1 MGYRD
6 SKNSIRSEV
15 DFFNKVKTSQKFI
28 FNEKDE
34 LDAESKG
41 LLESLNYNY
50 NKQKHQNFVT
60 NILKEKI
67 MNIKLHLLDDKKA
80 SRLILK
86 RKKKFSRLLPPYL
99 YIHHEFLSKGF
110 LRCNAQ
116 ETKILFDKNKT
127 YQEHSS

>member
-41 LLESLNYNY
+41 LLESFNYNY
-50 NKQKHQNFVT
+50 NKQKYQNFVT

-86 RKKKFSRLLPPYL
+86 RKKIQPPSSSVF
-99 YIHHEFLSKGF
+99 I
-110 LRCNAQ
+110 
-116 ETKILFDKNKT
+116 
-127 YQEHSS
+127 HSS